1 MRADWKSFTR
11 QRKVT
16 NQTWYSEDWGLYAYS
31 FKKSAD
37 LVYAEYKK
45 SRRDAYWF
53 PAVYLYRQWIELGLK
68 SLWVEV
74 NSLDGS
80 VGSVPQI
87 HGLSDLWNPIRNWL
101 GSRELISN
109 DDDFLANAERIFV
122 ELEKV
127 DPTGTAFRYPPTK
140 IPHAD
145 LINFALEDFETA
157 IDQVDTLFFGL
168 FGLLSEYAE
177 YLTSINSEAT

>member
-11 QRKVT
+11 QRKIT
-16 NQTWYSEDWGLYAYS
+16 SQTWYSHAWGLYAYS

-45 SRRDAYWF
+45 SHHDPYWF
-53 PAVYLYRQWIELGLK
+53 PAVYLYRQWIELALK

-74 NSLDGS
+74 NNLDDTI
-80 VGSVPQI
+80 GSVPQI
-87 HGLSDLWNPIRNWL
+87 HGLSDLWNPIRSWL
-101 GSRELISN
+101 DSHELISI
-109 DDDFLANAERIFV
+109 DDDFLPNAERIFV
-122 ELEKV
+122 ELEKI
-127 DPTGTAFRYPPTK
+127 DPAGTAFRYPPTK

-145 LINFALEDFETA
+145 LINFSLEDFETA

-168 FGLLSEYAE
+168 FRLLDEYAE
-177 YLTSINSEAT
+177 YLTSMNSGAM